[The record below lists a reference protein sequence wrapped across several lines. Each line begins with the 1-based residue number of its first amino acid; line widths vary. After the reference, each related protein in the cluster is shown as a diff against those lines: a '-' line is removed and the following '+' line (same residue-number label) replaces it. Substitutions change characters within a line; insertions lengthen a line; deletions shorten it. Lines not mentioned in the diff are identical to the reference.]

1 MGSNVINVA
10 TWSSG
15 HVFLERLSSF
25 LPSVQTFKLLEL
37 SHQFD
42 KVNQSYFFRKY
53 MLASK
58 IHVSLYMLASS
69 HFHDQLVRSNDL
81 LKFLKMYVSMAMFW
95 KMFKPDF
102 YISTKYGQRFFRF
115 ENFNY
120 KGWFFFELR
129 AVELAISFCWFL
141 PISESFHKNVT
152 LPQSC
157 KFMCPLAVKLQPFQC
172 LAKFV

>member
-69 HFHDQLVRSNDL
+69 HFHDQSVRSNDL

-95 KMFKPDF
+95 K
-102 YISTKYGQRFFRF
+102 T
-115 ENFNY
+115 
-120 KGWFFFELR
+120 
-129 AVELAISFCWFL
+129 
-141 PISESFHKNVT
+141 KNVQT
-152 LPQSC
+152 LIFILVKNMDKDFLDLKILITKDHSSLNYR
-157 KFMCPLAVKLQPFQC
+157 PLNLLFHFADSYRFLKVSIKM
-172 LAKFV
+172 

>member
-25 LPSVQTFKLLEL
+25 LPAVQTFKLLEL

-95 KMFKPDF
+95 KM
-102 YISTKYGQRFFRF
+102 
-115 ENFNY
+115 
-120 KGWFFFELR
+120 
-129 AVELAISFCWFL
+129 
-141 PISESFHKNVT
+141 KNVQT
-152 LPQSC
+152 LIFILVKNRDKYFLDLKILITKDHSSLNYW
-157 KFMCPLAVKLQPFQC
+157 PLNLLFHFADSYRFLKVSIKM
-172 LAKFV
+172 